1 MTVGVCHCQVN
12 ESERERLESEL
23 EHMKGAQLL
32 NEAEQRV
39 KKLQRD
45 WKRNIGK
52 SRQDTLVIMSYVP
65 DVSVFFGILE
75 QMLLVYVCYCV

>member
-1 MTVGVCHCQVN
+1 MNYFLVTKRSVVCCHCQVN

-23 EHMKGAQLL
+23 EHMKVVQSL

-45 WKRNIGK
+45 WKRNIAK
-52 SRQDTLVIMSYVP
+52 SRQTFL
-65 DVSVFFGILE
+65 
-75 QMLLVYVCYCV
+75 